1 MLEIDLQKY
10 LNQEIELDKI
20 SFEPIETYRM
30 VLTITGQGL
39 REHLDEC
46 ILQSL
51 KEIVSKLED
60 KNK

>member
-1 MLEIDLQKY
+1 MPEIDLQKY
-10 LNQEIELDKI
+10 LNKEVDLDKI
-20 SFEPIETYRM
+20 SFEPIETYNM
-30 VLTITGQGL
+30 ILTISGQGL

-51 KEIVSKLED
+51 KELVAQLED